1 MHKDKEKIKILYKL
15 RTLNSPTKVARM
27 RWLFVQ
33 KLSGNAKISE
43 ALKLLRREKFFVA
56 LDFMSLLG
64 SLVQGTTGS
73 SSTTSS
79 RMSNAGSSIQ
89 DLLGSLMGAGQAV
102 KQKVGG
108 DNLAA
113 GGIGALLGA
122 LMGGSKSTTMNS
134 LGGGMMG
141 LLGMMAYKA
150 LSGSM
155 SGNAQNNTQPTTHN
169 YAREYTQ
176 PSPKQQESDAEIII
190 TAMIDAAKSDGQ
202 VDPAELSRIMETMK
216 SSGIGQEGVN
226 YVIQKL
232 QGPMETA
239 KIIAAVNGRPE
250 LAAQVYSASLMSIDV
265 DTDAERR
272 YLDKLANAMGLS
284 PAVIRNIE
292 QMTSANNSGGQC

>member
-1 MHKDKEKIKILYKL
+1 M
-15 RTLNSPTKVARM
+15 
-27 RWLFVQ
+27 
-33 KLSGNAKISE
+33 
-43 ALKLLRREKFFVA
+43 
-56 LDFMSLLG
+56 DFMSLLG
-64 SLVQGTTGS
+64 SLVQGRTAS
-73 SSTTSS
+73 SPAASS
-79 RMSNAGSSIQ
+79 RMSNAGGVIQ

-150 LSGSM
+150 LSGTM
-155 SGNAQNNTQPTTHN
+155 SGKAGATSQPSAQEYSQPSQS

-176 PSPKQQESDAEIII
+176 PSPQQQNIDAEIII
-190 TAMIDAAKSDGQ
+190 TAMIDAAKADGQ
-202 VDPAELSRIMETMK
+202 VDPAELSRIMDTMK
-216 SSGIGQEGVN
+216 SSGIGQDGIN

-239 KIIAAVNGRPE
+239 KILSAVNGRPD
-250 LAAQVYSASLMSIDV
+250 LAAQVYSASLMAIDV
-265 DTDAERR
+265 DTDAERQ
-272 YLDKLANAMGLS
+272 YLATLADAMGLS
-284 PAVIRNIE
+284 PAVVRNIE
-292 QMTSANNSGGQC
+292 QLTNNSGSQC

>member
-1 MHKDKEKIKILYKL
+1 M
-15 RTLNSPTKVARM
+15 
-27 RWLFVQ
+27 
-33 KLSGNAKISE
+33 
-43 ALKLLRREKFFVA
+43 
-56 LDFMSLLG
+56 DFMSLLG

-155 SGNAQNNTQPTTHN
+155 SGNAQNNTQPATHN

-292 QMTSANNSGGQC
+292 QMMSANNSGGQC